1 MDSTLVRIVCG
12 VFALVFGAV
21 IYMRRRRSAE

>member
-1 MDSTLVRIVCG
+1 MDSTLIRIVCG
-12 VFALVFGAV
+12 LVAVLFGAV